1 MELSQDTLR
10 QIGEY
15 VKQHLPEW
23 TRETGTPGVE
33 ASTAEELR
41 REIDIRGRIVR
52 VEEELKT
59 SRELMREGFAAVN
72 RRFEDQTAHF
82 NTRFEAIDKRFED
95 QAASFNARFE
105 KHTNRWMTLISVFLA
120 VIGAMPWIMGAY

>member
-1 MELSQDTLR
+1 LR

-52 VEEELKT
+52 VEEELKA
-59 SRELMREGFAAVN
+59 SRELMRQGFSAVD
-72 RRFEDQTAHF
+72 RRFEDMNSRVTDMQ
-82 NTRFEAIDKRFED
+82 
-95 QAASFNARFE
+95 

>member
-1 MELSQDTLR
+1 LR

-41 REIDIRGRIVR
+41 REIDIRERIVR

-59 SRELMREGFAAVN
+59 SRELMREGFTAVD
-72 RRFEDQTAHF
+72 R
-82 NTRFEAIDKRFED
+82 RFEAIDKRFED

-105 KHTNRWMTLISVFLA
+105 DMNSRFTDMQKHTNRWMTLISVFLA
-120 VIGAMPWIMGAY
+120 VIGAIPWIMGAY